1 MKKHLFVQS
10 KRDNCSFNPLLKNL
24 SLRMKTSALFLLC
37 ALSLSNASNIQ
48 AQKAKV
54 SVAPGAYT
62 VQSIL
67 DMIEGQT
74 DYDFFYS
81 NNHINL
87 DRVVHLT
94 DNAKDVNTILT
105 KVFRGT
111 DVTFSVLDKRII
123 LTNVSTT
130 TAKQTSYTV
139 KGKVVGMDGE
149 PIIGATVM
157 EVGTD
162 NGTIT
167 DIDGAFQLTIQSSE
181 NRIRI
186 SYVGY
191 KEMTLKAN
199 ILSEMIVTMSEDS
212 ELIEEVV
219 VVGYGKQSRA
229 KVTSAISKL
238 EGSKL
243 LQDMNV
249 CSFDQA
255 LASKMPGVNIQQA
268 TGAPGAGIHIKIRG
282 SNSIN
287 YSSQP
292 LIVVD
297 GVPLSS
303 SSSSAD
309 MQGESTGFQYGSNP
323 LSMINPADI
332 ESIDVLKDA
341 ASAAI
346 YGSRGSNGVVIIT
359 TKQGKVGKTKV
370 NFSMY
375 SGISQIT
382 KKVDVMDAYE
392 LANFT
397 KDSRDMAYQ
406 LAGGNPDDPMEMRTN
421 PNHKYPSYMVPYI
434 EGKQGLVNTDWQDAI
449 YRTAFQQNY
458 DLNVSGGNERM
469 NFYVS
474 GNFTDQDGIIIN
486 TGMKRYSLRTNLN
499 ANITDKLKMGLRM
512 SAVQSDN
519 KLVRSEDAWSREGL
533 VITTLMYHP
542 NLPIY
547 NQDGTLATDL
557 MLLENRG
564 GVNVAQIQNP
574 VALATMVK
582 NQLTT
587 RTFNGNLDLEYS
599 LLDNLKLKTSFG
611 VESIGMHR
619 EYYRP
624 KGLSARY
631 ELAPTTTYNVGED
644 TRSSIFN
651 WISETNLTYNQN
663 FGDHSLDFMLNFS
676 AQKEKSE
683 YTYLHGMNFP
693 NDNVTTINAAATTKG
708 RSYGQE
714 AAMVSFLG
722 RVMYSYGNRYLF
734 TASLRRDG
742 SSRFAKNTRWGWFPS
757 LSAGWNISKEAFY
770 PENALVN
777 NLKLRAS
784 YGITGNVNIPYYGG
798 TSVLASNNYILGNG
812 IFQGF
817 APGNSPNQDLSWES
831 TSTANFGVDFSLFD
845 SKLSIAIDA
854 YQSETRDLL
863 LNVTVPATS
872 GFTSALQNIG
882 KIRNRGLEIMLS
894 TNQSFACGLNWEGS
908 FAFSTNKNKVL
919 ALGPGQE
926 QILFRSGLN
935 DDSYIVQVGESLGSF
950 YGYKVN
956 GIFTS
961 QEQFDTTPHLE
972 GQKQGVGDF
981 IYADINGDN
990 KVDANDR
997 TIIGNAN
1004 PDFTWGLNNTFRW
1017 KDIDFGFGLEGKHG
1031 GKIFNATHR
1040 YLAEAWGNNLK
1051 IYGTD
1056 KAPRSVWAYGTKSHT
1071 RPSTWHVEDASFIR
1085 IRSISLG
1092 YTFRNLFGIN
1102 MIRLYASA
1110 TNPFTFT
1117 DYSGYNPEVSNKG
1130 GSAITAGEDFGNYPV
1145 SKSFTFGLNVSF

>member
-1 MKKHLFVQS
+1 MEKKHVVQS
-10 KRDNCSFNPLLKNL
+10 IKDNYTFNFLLKKI
-24 SLRMKTSALFLLC
+24 SLRMKTSVLLLFFALGL
-37 ALSLSNASNIQ
+37 ANATGVK
-48 AQKAKV
+48 AQKAEV
-54 SVAPGAYT
+54 AVQTGHYSIQSV
-62 VQSIL
+62 L
-67 DMIEGQT
+67 NLIEEQT
-74 DYDFFYS
+74 EYDFFFS

-87 DRVVHLT
+87 NRKVSLKSTTKSVADLLE
-94 DNAKDVNTILT
+94 DVF
-105 KVFRGT
+105 KGT
-111 DVTFSVLDKRII
+111 DVTFSMLNNQII
-123 LTNVSTT
+123 LSNRSTDEST
-130 TAKQTSYTV
+130 QQKQTV
-139 KGKVVGMDGE
+139 KGKVVGADGE

-157 EVGTD
+157 EEGTT

-167 DIDGAFQLTIQSSE
+167 DMDGLFKLEVKSS
-181 NRIRI
+181 NNLLRF

-191 KEMTLKAN
+191 KDKTVKMKVGTELIITL
-199 ILSEMIVTMSEDS
+199 LEDTEMID
-212 ELIEEVV
+212 EVV

-249 CSFDQA
+249 SSFDQA
-255 LASKMPGVNIQQA
+255 LAGKMPGVNIQQA
-268 TGAPGAGIHIKIRG
+268 TGAPGSGIHIKIRG
-282 SNSIN
+282 NNSIN

-346 YGSRGSNGVVIIT
+346 YGSRGSNGVIIIT

-375 SGISQIT
+375 TGISQIT

-392 LANFT
+392 LADFT
-397 KDSRDMAYQ
+397 KKSRDLAYQ
-406 LAGGNPDDPMEMRTN
+406 MSGGNPNDPLEMRTN
-421 PNHKYPSYMVPYI
+421 PNHKYPSYMIPYI
-434 EGKQGLVNTDWQDAI
+434 EGKQGLTNTDWQDAI

-458 DLNVSGGNERM
+458 DVNVSGGNERM
-469 NFYVS
+469 NYYLS

-499 ANITDKLKMGLRM
+499 ANITDRLKLGLRV

-547 NQDGTLATDL
+547 NADGSYATDL
-557 MLLENRG
+557 MLLENRS

-574 VALATMVK
+574 VALAMMVK
-582 NQLTT
+582 NQLST
-587 RTFNGNLDLEYS
+587 RTFNGNLDLEYN
-599 LLDNLKLKTSFG
+599 LLENLKLKTSFG
-611 VESIGMHR
+611 VESVGMHR

-624 KGLSARY
+624 KSLSARF
-631 ELAPTTTYNVGED
+631 ELAPTTTYNIGED
-644 TRSSIFN
+644 TRSSVFN

-663 FGDHSLDFMLNFS
+663 FGDHSLDLLLNFS

-693 NDNVTTINAAATTKG
+693 NDNVTTINAAANTKG
-708 RSYGQE
+708 RSYAQE

-722 RVMYSYGNRYLF
+722 RVMYSYDNRYLF

-757 LSAGWNISKEAFY
+757 VSGGWNISKEAFY
-770 PENALVN
+770 PENAWVN
-777 NLKLRAS
+777 NMKLRVS
-784 YGITGNVNIPYYGG
+784 YGITGNANIPYYGG
-798 TSVLASNNYILGNG
+798 TSVLSANNYIFGNA

-817 APGNSPNQDLSWES
+817 APANSPNKDLSWES
-831 TSTANFGVDFSLFD
+831 TSTTNLGLDLSLFG
-845 SKLSIAIDA
+845 SKLNIAIDA
-854 YQSETRDLL
+854 YQSETKDLL

-882 KIRNRGLEIMLS
+882 KIRNRGLEVMFS

-908 FAFSTNKNKVL
+908 LALSTNKNEVVAL
-919 ALGPGQE
+919 APGQK
-926 QILFRSGLN
+926 QILYRSGLN
-935 DDSYIVQVGESLGSF
+935 DASYIVKVGESLGSF

-961 QEQFDTTPHLE
+961 QEQFDSTPHLE

-981 IYADINGDN
+981 IYEDVTGDG

-1004 PDFTWGLNNTFRW
+1004 PKFTWGLNNTLRW
-1017 KDIDFGFGLEGKHG
+1017 KNFDLGFGLEGKHG

-1040 YLAEAWGNNLK
+1040 YLAEAWGNNLA
-1051 IYGTD
+1051 IYGTKD
-1056 KAPRSVWAYGTKSHT
+1056 APRSVWAYGTKSHT

-1085 IRSISLG
+1085 VRNISLG

-1102 MIRLYASA
+1102 MLRIYASA